1 MVLLKKNKKNWQHSI
16 RGTNMVAIE
25 KKKNPNVSKD
35 GLLADLVA
43 CEVMP
48 TTWVHTD

>member
-1 MVLLKKNKKNWQHSI
+1 MVLLKKNKKNWQYSI

-25 KKKNPNVSKD
+25 KKTNVSKD